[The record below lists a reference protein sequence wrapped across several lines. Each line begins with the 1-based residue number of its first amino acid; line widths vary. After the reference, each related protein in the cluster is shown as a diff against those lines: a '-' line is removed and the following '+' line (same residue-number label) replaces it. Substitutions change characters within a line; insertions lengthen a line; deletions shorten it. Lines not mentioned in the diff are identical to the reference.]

1 MIKLQYIFVFLFFTF
16 NIYSQDTNL
25 YQTWYLYQLEVD
37 LEGVVWDIE
46 DEQPN
51 FSPSITINDDLTFDG
66 VGACN
71 GFYGYYTY
79 NSSLNSLNPNDVV
92 FTLSVCDTSEEN
104 NFEGSYFNYI
114 EADTDHTITLT
125 SYDDYDELRLENYPG
140 YIAIYR
146 NVSLSI
152 AEKFIN
158 QIKVYPNPVQDKLNI
173 DYKGSDFL
181 TLNILDIRGAV
192 ILENVTLSPTIDT
205 SQLSKGLYFLEIKS
219 DHGEMIVKF
228 IKN

>member
-1 MIKLQYIFVFLFFTF
+1 M
-16 NIYSQDTNL
+16 
-25 YQTWYLYQLEVD
+25 
-37 LEGVVWDIE
+37 
-46 DEQPN
+46 
-51 FSPSITINDDLTFDG
+51 
-66 VGACN
+66 
-71 GFYGYYTY
+71 
-79 NSSLNSLNPNDVV
+79 
-92 FTLSVCDTSEEN
+92 
-104 NFEGSYFNYI
+104 
-114 EADTDHTITLT
+114 
-125 SYDDYDELRLENYPG
+125 
-140 YIAIYR
+140 
-146 NVSLSI
+146 SLSI

-219 DHGEMIVKF
+219 DQGEMIVKF